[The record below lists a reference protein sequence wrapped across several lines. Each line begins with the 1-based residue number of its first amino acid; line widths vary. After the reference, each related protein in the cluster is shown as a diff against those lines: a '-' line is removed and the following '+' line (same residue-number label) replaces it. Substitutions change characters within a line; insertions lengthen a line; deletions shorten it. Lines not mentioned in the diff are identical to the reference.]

1 MWHYGLKHK
10 KLKANKN
17 IPEEDWYELAEIY
30 GVGSEAGYT
39 ADPIQ
44 ISGESI
50 KEIKK
55 QLKMILLDLE
65 NPTIVEEETNAK

>member
-1 MWHYGLKHK
+1 MWHYGLKHQK
-10 KLKANKN
+10 
-17 IPEEDWYELAEIY
+17 IQDFETIYDWYELAEIY

-65 NPTIVEEETNAK
+65 DPTIVEENYD